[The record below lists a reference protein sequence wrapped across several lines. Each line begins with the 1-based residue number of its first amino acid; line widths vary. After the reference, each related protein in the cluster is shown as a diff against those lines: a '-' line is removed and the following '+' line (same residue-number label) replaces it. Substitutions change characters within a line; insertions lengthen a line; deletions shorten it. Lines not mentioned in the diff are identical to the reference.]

1 MGGLFSWRH
10 DLTDH
15 FRAYFPREKQWL
27 GKSGDFSSLV
37 YLERDYQQRLGFH
50 SDKKCKYVNSYSIH
64 VYYEF
69 FIIFQLVRLG
79 INIHQFINF

>member
-1 MGGLFSWRH
+1 MGRLFSWQC

-50 SDKKCKYVNSYSIH
+50 SGKNVNM
-64 VYYEF
+64 
-69 FIIFQLVRLG
+69 
-79 INIHQFINF
+79 